1 MQFLKQPS
9 AQGERTASLDSS
21 GVLWHWDGGSAA
33 VEWWT
38 YTHWME
44 TKNEIL
50 LFTSPVQCGIIPK
63 RDLQPAQLVELRK
76 VLTDSIGVGRN
87 A

>member
-1 MQFLKQPS
+1 
-9 AQGERTASLDSS
+9 
-21 GVLWHWDGGSAA
+21 
-33 VEWWT
+33 
-38 YTHWME
+38 ME